1 MTEAYPLHWPE
12 GRRRTE
18 YHRRQRSR
26 FNTGFG
32 IAVREVIAELK
43 RLGARNA
50 VVSTNVPLRRDGL
63 PLASAKSV
71 SDPGVAV
78 YFRYK
83 DKPMTF
89 ACDRWDKPEDNL
101 WAIAKTIDAMRGI
114 SRWGS
119 GDMLD
124 TAFSGFVS
132 LPPPKSPWTILGVD
146 KRSAT
151 RDVINARWR
160 DLAKQHHAD
169 AGGSTGMM
177 AEINVARDNALREIG
192 AA

>member
-1 MTEAYPLHWPE
+1 MTEAYPLYWPE
-12 GRRRTE
+12 GRERTKP
-18 YHRRQRSR
+18 YRRQRSR

-32 IAVREVIAELK
+32 AAVREVVDELK

-63 PLASAKSV
+63 PLASAKNV

-114 SRWGS
+114 ARWGS

-124 TAFSGFVS
+124 TAFSGFQA
-132 LPPPKSPWTILGVD
+132 LPPPKSPWTTLGIS
-146 KRSAT
+146 KSAAT
-151 RDVINARWR
+151 RDAVNARWR
-160 DLAKQHHAD
+160 ELAKQHHAD
-169 AGGSTGMM
+169 LGGNSDVM